1 LHTGTPQTLDYASP
15 PTFEIMGTKCIWC
28 PATFATGCHFR
39 LALWEAS
46 PDLLVKFKGRRKE
59 EYGREWVKH
68 AWVEQQRETGK
79 GWREKDEDRPHV
91 RDLLQLSSRGC
102 AQPMSSITG
111 WAWSDVYRRV
121 IARGH
126 ATAVGRVRPSVC
138 FQSLDNLKLNRA
150 TSSNGFFLGVVC
162 LKLNFSTANV
172 LFRFNCSSSAVL
184 A

>member
-1 LHTGTPQTLDYASP
+1 MGETCMGGATTGDG
-15 PTFEIMGTKCIWC
+15 EGM
-28 PATFATGCHFR
+28 
-39 LALWEAS
+39 EEE
-46 PDLLVKFKGRRKE
+46 KE
-59 EYGREWVKH
+59 
-68 AWVEQQRETGK
+68 
-79 GWREKDEDRPHV
+79 EDRPHV

-150 TSSNGFFLGVVC
+150 TSSNGFFLASFV
-162 LKLNFSTANV
+162 
-172 LFRFNCSSSAVL
+172 
-184 A
+184 